1 MAGGRVLQH
10 VDALDVV
17 RREVHER
24 VQTGRFHKEGHA
36 VDDVERC
43 VVVRA
48 RLHVGIGR
56 SHTADVDADGRPRL
70 AAVLRGKYTL
80 QHAASDEVLHVGRDG
95 RHALDVLLL
104 HGGDGAGQALAVLTA
119 VADDH
124 DVIECHVVITQDD
137 VEGRLALEAYRLS
150 LHADEGEHQFRPFV
164 HFQRVFS
171 VDVGDGSQGCPLDG
185 DRDTR
190 ERFTMTVGD
199 SSGEGPCSLLHR
211 SCIHMTRWE
220 RASSCGQRRA
230 ATCTGQEGACEKFPV
245 CHKCESIKVQ
255 FFRSIDKVKDKAYPY
270 AVTVFANICI
280 SFKTIVRF
288 CSDYRTFLS
297 GFFCGEAERK

>member
-1 MAGGRVLQH
+1 MLSGLG
-10 VDALDVV
+10 VDYEVTLLPDIAENYPKSLKGDEIPMYIA
-17 RREVHER
+17 RE
-24 VQTGRFHKEGHA
+24 KA
-36 VDDVERC
+36 
-43 VVVRA
+43 
-48 RLHVGIGR
+48 
-56 SHTADVDADGRPRL
+56 
-70 AAVLRGKYTL
+70 
-80 QHAASDEVLHVGRDG
+80 
-95 RHALDVLLL
+95 
-104 HGGDGAGQALAVLTA
+104 
-119 VADDH
+119 
-124 DVIECHVVITQDD
+124 
-137 VEGRLALEAYRLS
+137 EAYRDMMNAGDLIITADTIVYLDGEVLGKPRDEADACNMLRKLS
-150 LHADEGEHQFRPFV
+150 GRTHRVITGVCLTTQQ
-164 HFQRVFS
+164 FQRVFS
-171 VDVGDGSQGCPLDG
+171 VDVGDGSQGRPLDG

-255 FFRSIDKVKDKAYPY
+255 FFRSIDKVKDEAYPY

-288 CSDYRTFLS
+288 CPYY
-297 GFFCGEAERK
+297 